1 VPLLVE
7 EWNLPAHAF
16 ILSEAG
22 RVTQVVEVGAVE
34 DEVEEEGATLKDFVI
49 AEVDDVPRAVEEWVT
64 ELDCMVDTGVG
75 DCTTVELDVRTETK
89 DFVGVVVVVVVEDFT
104 TGVDDVPEDVVQ
116 LVLDAPNAVEE
127 SPPTVRVV

>member
-1 VPLLVE
+1 M
-7 EWNLPAHAF
+7 
-16 ILSEAG
+16 
-22 RVTQVVEVGAVE
+22 EVGAVE
-34 DEVEEEGATLKDFVI
+34 GEVEEDGATLKDFVI

-89 DFVGVVVVVVVEDFT
+89 DFVGVVVVVEDFT
-104 TGVDDVPEDVVQ
+104 TAVDDVPEDDVQ

>member
-1 VPLLVE
+1 LVE

-22 RVTQVVEVGAVE
+22 RVTQVVEVGAIE
-34 DEVEEEGATLKDFVI
+34 GEVEEEGATLKDFVI
-49 AEVDDVPRAVEEWVT
+49 AEVDVVPRAVEEWVT

-89 DFVGVVVVVVVEDFT
+89 DFVGVVVVVEDFT

-116 LVLDAPNAVEE
+116 LVLDAPNSVED
-127 SPPTVRVV
+127 

>member
-1 VPLLVE
+1 LVE

-16 ILSEAG
+16 IPSEAG

-34 DEVEEEGATLKDFVI
+34 EEVEEEGATLKDFVI

-75 DCTTVELDVRTETK
+75 DCTIIELDVRTEAK
-89 DFVGVVVVVVVEDFT
+89 DFFGVVVEDFT
-104 TGVDDVPEDVVQ
+104 IGVDNVPRDVVELGLDVPK
-116 LVLDAPNAVEE
+116 AVEE
-127 SPPTVRVV
+127 

>member
-1 VPLLVE
+1 MPLLVE

-16 ILSEAG
+16 ILSEGG

-34 DEVEEEGATLKDFVI
+34 DEVKEDGATLKDFVI

-64 ELDCMVDTGVG
+64 ELDCMVDTGMG

-89 DFVGVVVVVVVEDFT
+89 DFVGVVVVVEDFT
-104 TGVDDVPEDVVQ
+104 TGVDDVPEDDVQ

>member
-34 DEVEEEGATLKDFVI
+34 DEVEEEGAKLKDFVI
-49 AEVDDVPRAVEEWVT
+49 AEVDDVPGAVKEWVT
-64 ELDCMVDTGVG
+64 GLDCMVDTGVG

-89 DFVGVVVVVVVEDFT
+89 DFVGVVVVVEDFT

-116 LVLDAPNAVEE
+116 LVLDAPNSVED
-127 SPPTVRVV
+127 

>member
-1 VPLLVE
+1 VPQLVE

-16 ILSEAG
+16 IPSEAG

-34 DEVEEEGATLKDFVI
+34 EEVEEEGATLKDFAI

-75 DCTTVELDVRTETK
+75 DCTIIELDVRTEAK
-89 DFVGVVVVVVVEDFT
+89 DFFGVVVEDFT
-104 TGVDDVPEDVVQ
+104 TGVDNIPRDVVELGLDVPK
-116 LVLDAPNAVEE
+116 AVEE
-127 SPPTVRVV
+127 

>member
-1 VPLLVE
+1 MPLLVE

-22 RVTQVVEVGAVE
+22 RVTQVVEVGAIE
-34 DEVEEEGATLKDFVI
+34 DEEEEEGATLKDFVI
-49 AEVDDVPRAVEEWVT
+49 AEVDVVPRAVEEWVT

-116 LVLDAPNAVEE
+116 LVLDAPNSVED
-127 SPPTVRVV
+127 